1 MATKHMSAAPG
12 DFASTVIMPG
22 DPLRARYIAENF
34 LEDARQVTDVR
45 NMLGFT
51 GSRDG
56 VELSIMAHGMGI
68 PSASIYCTELIK
80 DYGVK
85 RILRAGSCGAVSQ
98 DIALR
103 DILIASGASTDSVVN
118 RIRFRGYDFAALAD
132 FDLVRIAVEVARGA
146 GFPVHVGNVF
156 STDLFYSPDTEVFDA
171 MEKLGILGVEM
182 ELAGIYGLA
191 AEFGAQAMGMCT
203 VSDHI
208 SRGEELSSDERATT
222 FDQMIELVLETA
234 VRAARELD

>member
-34 LEDARQVTDVR
+34 LDDARLVTDVR
-45 NMLGFT
+45 NMWGFT
-51 GSRDG
+51 GMRDG
-56 VELSIMAHGMGI
+56 VELSVMAHGMGI

-80 DYGVK
+80 DYGVR
-85 RILRAGSCGAVSQ
+85 RILRAGSCGAVSD

-132 FDLVRIAVEVARGA
+132 FDLVRLAVETARGA
-146 GFPVHVGNVF
+146 GSPVHVGNVF
-156 STDLFYSPDTEVFDA
+156 STDLFYSPDAEVFQA
-171 MEKLGILGVEM
+171 MEKLNILGVEM

-191 AEFGAQAMGMCT
+191 AEFGAQVMGMCT

-208 SRGEELSSDERATT
+208 TRGEELSADERATT

-234 VRAARELD
+234 VRAVRELD